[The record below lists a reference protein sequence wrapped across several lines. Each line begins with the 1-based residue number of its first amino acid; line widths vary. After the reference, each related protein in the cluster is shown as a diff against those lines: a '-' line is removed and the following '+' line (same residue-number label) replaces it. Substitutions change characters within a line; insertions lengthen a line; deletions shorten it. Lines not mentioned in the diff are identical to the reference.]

1 MLTFKYLGR
10 IMMYDGSDVPAAHRQ
25 LKCTWAMSGRLS
37 KTISKESMPALV
49 AGMFYQ
55 AVVTAVLFLRE
66 RELGASPLADEG
78 SGGIPCR
85 VCEAPDWNDA
95 QEGKE

>member
-1 MLTFKYLGR
+1 MHVGN
-10 IMMYDGSDVPAAHRQ
+10 V
-25 LKCTWAMSGRLS
+25 RLPLQDHLQG
-37 KTISKESMPALV
+37 EH
-49 AGMFYQ
+49 AGARRGNVFYQ

-85 VCEAPDWNDA
+85 VCEAPDWNDT